1 MNFKGLLEMSDNNI
15 VQSSQYVIKELKII
29 SKLGPVDITDMFEEL
44 NIFDSIFNP
53 AMTGTI
59 LINDSFGLSG
69 KLSFDGSEILLVDM
83 GKTSDAARIKKS
95 FRIYK
100 QSSRKSLNLNSE
112 AYILHFV
119 SDEFILS
126 QQIRIS
132 QAFKD
137 TYANITK
144 NILNNYLSVADG
156 EIAML
161 EASDGIR
168 SVVIPNKTPFEAID
182 FCTKRAVNDK
192 MSPTFLFFENKLGYN
207 FATTSTLLARPVVH
221 NINFQPKNLADP
233 TGELMGAMHY
243 EVVTQFDMNKNIR
256 AGVYAGTFTGFDIN
270 TRTVANKIVD
280 FASMYN
286 KSNHAN
292 QTPNIGSI
300 TNKQGFKNTEMFGSK
315 KILYPIT
322 AFSST
327 DPYITENDPTLAN
340 LEDDTYNYLLQREAM
355 MQNLM
360 NLRMKIVMPGNF
372 DLTSGLMANLRL
384 PMRSEKAKGTDNI
397 DHSLNG
403 KYLIVATRH
412 IITYQKHETVMEVA
426 TDSLNR
432 DRIYQS
438 TQEQESVDYGQ

>member
-1 MNFKGLLEMSDNNI
+1 
-15 VQSSQYVIKELKII
+15 
-29 SKLGPVDITDMFEEL
+29 
-44 NIFDSIFNP
+44 
-53 AMTGTI
+53 
-59 LINDSFGLSG
+59 
-69 KLSFDGSEILLVDM
+69 M
-83 GKTSDAARIKKS
+83 GKTSDAARINKS

-112 AYILHFV
+112 AYLLHFV

-132 QAFKD
+132 QAYKD

-144 NILNNYLSVADG
+144 KILNNYLGVTDE
-156 EIAML
+156 EIALL
-161 EASDGIR
+161 EVSDGIR

-207 FATTSTLLARPVVH
+207 FVTTSTLLARPVIH
-221 NINFQPKNLADP
+221 NINFQPKNLADSS
-233 TGELMGAMHY
+233 GELMGAMHY

-280 FASMYN
+280 FDSLYK

-292 QTPNIGSI
+292 KTANIGSI

-322 AFSST
+322 AFSSNS
-327 DPYITENDPTLAN
+327 PYITENDPTLAN

-360 NLRMKIVMPGNF
+360 NMRMKIVMPGNF
-372 DLTSGLMANLRL
+372 DLTSGLMANLKL
-384 PMRSEKAKGTDNI
+384 PVRSEKAKGADNT
-397 DHSLNG
+397 DHSLDG

-412 IITYQKHETVMEVA
+412 IITYQKHETVMEVV
-426 TDSLNR
+426 TDSTNR
-432 DRIYQS
+432 GRIYQN
-438 TQEQESVDYGQ
+438 TQEQVSAA

>member
-1 MNFKGLLEMSDNNI
+1 MADNNI
-15 VQSSQYVIKELKII
+15 VQSSQFVISKLEII
-29 SKLGPVDITDMFEEL
+29 SKLGPIDITDMFEEL

-59 LINDSFGLSG
+59 LINDAFGLSN
-69 KLSFDGSEILLVDM
+69 KLSFDGSEILSVDM

-112 AYILHFV
+112 AYLLHFV

-137 TYANITK
+137 TYTNITK
-144 NILNNYLSVADG
+144 KILNNYLGVTDND
-156 EIAML
+156 IALL
-161 EASDGIR
+161 EVSDGIR

-207 FATTSTLLARPVVH
+207 FVTTSTLLARPVVH
-221 NINFQPKNLADP
+221 NINFQPKNLFDP
-233 TGELMGAMHY
+233 SGELMGAMHY

-280 FASMYN
+280 FDSLYK

-292 QTPNIGSI
+292 KTANIGSI

-322 AFSST
+322 AFSSNS
-327 DPYITENDPTLAN
+327 PYIRENDPTLAN

-372 DLTSGLMANLRL
+372 DLTSGLMANLKL
-384 PMRSEKAKGTDNI
+384 PVRSEKAMGADNI
-397 DHSLNG
+397 DHSLDG

-412 IITYQKHETVMEVA
+412 IITYQKHETVMEVV
-426 TDSLNR
+426 TDSTNR
-432 DRIYQS
+432 NRIYQN
-438 TQEQESVDYGQ
+438 TQEQVSAA

>member
-1 MNFKGLLEMSDNNI
+1 MSDNNI

-221 NINFQPKNLADP
+221 NINFQPKNFFDP

>member
-1 MNFKGLLEMSDNNI
+1 MSDNNI

-221 NINFQPKNLADP
+221 NINFQPKNFFDP

-384 PMRSEKAKGTDNI
+384 PMRSEKAKGADNT

>member
-1 MNFKGLLEMSDNNI
+1 MSDNNI

-207 FATTSTLLARPVVH
+207 FATTSTLLARPAVH

-233 TGELMGAMHY
+233 SGELMGAMHY

-384 PMRSEKAKGTDNI
+384 PMRSEKAAGVDNT

-438 TQEQESVDYGQ
+438 TQEQESADYGQ

>member
-1 MNFKGLLEMSDNNI
+1 MADNNI
-15 VQSSQYVIKELKII
+15 TQSSQYVISKLEII
-29 SKLGPVDITDMFEEL
+29 SKLGPIDITDMFEEL

-59 LINDSFGLSG
+59 LINDAFGLSNR
-69 KLSFDGSEILLVDM
+69 LSFDGSEILLIDM
-83 GKTSDAARIKKS
+83 GKTSDAARINKS

-144 NILNNYLSVADG
+144 KILNNYLGVTDK
-156 EIAML
+156 EIALL
-161 EASDGIR
+161 EVSDGIR

-207 FATTSTLLARPVVH
+207 FVTTSTLLARPVIH
-221 NINFQPKNLADP
+221 NINFQPKNLSDSS
-233 TGELMGAMHY
+233 GELMGAMHY

-280 FASMYN
+280 FDSLYK

-292 QTPNIGSI
+292 KTANIGSI

-322 AFSST
+322 AFSSNS
-327 DPYITENDPTLAN
+327 PYITENDPTLAN

-360 NLRMKIVMPGNF
+360 NMRMKIVMPGNF
-372 DLTSGLMANLRL
+372 DLTSGLMANLKL
-384 PMRSEKAKGTDNI
+384 PVRSEKAKGADNT
-397 DHSLNG
+397 DHSLDG

-412 IITYQKHETVMEVA
+412 IITYQKHETVMEVV
-426 TDSLNR
+426 TDSTNR
-432 DRIYQS
+432 GRIYQN
-438 TQEQESVDYGQ
+438 TQEQVSAA

>member
-1 MNFKGLLEMSDNNI
+1 MADNKI
-15 VQSSQYVIKELKII
+15 VQSSQYVINKLEII
-29 SKLGPVDITDMFEEL
+29 SKLGPIDVTDMFEEL
-44 NIFDSIFNP
+44 NIFDSIYNP

-59 LINDSFGLSG
+59 LINDAFGLSN
-69 KLSFDGSEILLVDM
+69 KLSFDGSEILIIDM
-83 GKTSDAARIKKS
+83 GKTSDAAQIKKS

-112 AYILHFV
+112 GYLLHFV

-126 QQIRIS
+126 QQIKIS

-144 NILNNYLSVADG
+144 KILNNYLGVADRD
-156 EIAML
+156 IAML

-207 FATTSTLLARPVVH
+207 FVTTSTLLARPAVH
-221 NINFQPKNLADP
+221 NINFQPKNLSDP
-233 TGELMGAMHY
+233 SGELMGAMHY

-256 AGVYAGTFTGFDIN
+256 AGVYAGTFIGFDIN

-280 FASMYN
+280 FDSLYK

-292 QTPNIGSI
+292 KTANIGSI

-315 KILYPIT
+315 RILYPIT
-322 AFSST
+322 AFSSN
-327 DPYITENDPTLAN
+327 DPYVRENDPTSAN

-372 DLTSGLMANLRL
+372 DLTSGLTANLRL
-384 PMRSEKAKGTDNI
+384 PARSEKAKGADNI
-397 DHSLNG
+397 DHSLDG

-412 IITYQKHETVMEVA
+412 IITYQKHETVMEVV
-426 TDSLNR
+426 TDSTNR
-432 DRIYQS
+432 ANVYQN
-438 TQEQESVDYGQ
+438 TQEQVSATDYGQ

>member
-1 MNFKGLLEMSDNNI
+1 MADNNI
-15 VQSSQYVIKELKII
+15 VQSSQYVISKLEII
-29 SKLGPVDITDMFEEL
+29 SKLGPVDVTDMFEEL

-59 LINDSFGLSG
+59 LINDAIGLSN
-69 KLSFDGSEILLVDM
+69 KLSFDGSEILFLDM
-83 GKTSDAARIKKS
+83 GKTSDTARIKKS

-112 AYILHFV
+112 AYVLHFV

-126 QQIRIS
+126 QQIKIS

-144 NILNNYLSVADG
+144 KILNNYLSMSDR

-182 FCTKRAVNDK
+182 FCAKRAINDK

-207 FATTSTLLARPVVH
+207 FVTTSTLLSRPAVH
-221 NINFQPKNLADP
+221 NINFQPKNLFDP
-233 TGELMGAMHY
+233 GGELMGAMHY
-243 EVVTQFDMNKNIR
+243 EVVTQFDMNRNIKS
-256 AGVYAGTFTGFDIN
+256 GVYAGTFTGFDIN
-270 TRTVANKIVD
+270 ARTVANKIVD
-280 FASMYN
+280 YDSLYK

-292 QTPNIGSI
+292 KTANIGSV
-300 TNKQGFKNTEMFGSK
+300 TNKQGFKNTEMFASK
-315 KILYPIT
+315 KILYPIA
-322 AFSST
+322 AFSSKI
-327 DPYITENDPTLAN
+327 PYVMENDPESAN
-340 LEDDTYNYLLQREAM
+340 LEDDTYNYLLQREAI

-372 DLTSGLMANLRL
+372 DLTSGLTANLTL
-384 PMRSEKAKGTDNI
+384 PVRAQKAGGADNT

-403 KYLIVATRH
+403 KYLIAATRH
-412 IITYQKHETVMEVA
+412 IITYQKHETVMEVV
-426 TDSLNR
+426 TDSTNR
-432 DRIYQS
+432 DSIYQN
-438 TQEQESVDYGQ
+438 TQDQVKAVDYGQ

>member
-1 MNFKGLLEMSDNNI
+1 MADNKI
-15 VQSSQYVIKELKII
+15 VQSSQYIINKLEII
-29 SKLGPVDITDMFEEL
+29 SKLGPIDVTDMFEEL

-59 LINDSFGLSG
+59 LINDAFGLSN
-69 KLSFDGSEILLVDM
+69 KLSFDGSEILLIDM
-83 GKTSDAARIKKS
+83 GKTSDAAQIKKS

-112 AYILHFV
+112 GYLLHFV

-126 QQIRIS
+126 QQIKIS

-144 NILNNYLSVADG
+144 KILNNYLSVVDRD
-156 EIAML
+156 IAML

-207 FATTSTLLARPVVH
+207 FVTTSTLLARPAVH
-221 NINFQPKNLADP
+221 NINFQPKNLSDP
-233 TGELMGAMHY
+233 SGELMGAMHY
-243 EVVTQFDMNKNIR
+243 EVVTQFDMNKNIK
-256 AGVYAGTFTGFDIN
+256 AGVYAGTFIGFDIN

-280 FASMYN
+280 FDSLYK

-292 QTPNIGSI
+292 KTANIGSI

-315 KILYPIT
+315 RILYPIT
-322 AFSST
+322 AFSSN
-327 DPYITENDPTLAN
+327 DPYVRENDPTLAN

-372 DLTSGLMANLRL
+372 DLTSGLTANLRL
-384 PMRSEKAKGTDNI
+384 PARSEKAKGADNT
-397 DHSLNG
+397 DHSLDG

-412 IITYQKHETVMEVA
+412 IITYQKHETVMEVV
-426 TDSLNR
+426 TDSTNR
-432 DRIYQS
+432 GRIYQN
-438 TQEQESVDYGQ
+438 TQEQVSAS

>member
-1 MNFKGLLEMSDNNI
+1 MADNKI
-15 VQSSQYVIKELKII
+15 VQSSQYVINKLEII
-29 SKLGPVDITDMFEEL
+29 SKLGPIDVTDMFEEL

-59 LINDSFGLSG
+59 LINDAFGLSN
-69 KLSFDGSEILLVDM
+69 KLSFDGSEILIIDM
-83 GKTSDAARIKKS
+83 GKTSDAAQIKKS

-112 AYILHFV
+112 GYLLHFV

-126 QQIRIS
+126 QQIKIS

-144 NILNNYLSVADG
+144 KILNNYLSVVDID
-156 EIAML
+156 IAVL

-207 FATTSTLLARPVVH
+207 FVTTSTLLAKPAVH
-221 NINFQPKNLADP
+221 NINFQPKNLSDP
-233 TGELMGAMHY
+233 SGELMGAMHY
-243 EVVTQFDMNKNIR
+243 EVVTQFDMNKNIK
-256 AGVYAGTFTGFDIN
+256 AGVYAGTFIGFDIN

-280 FASMYN
+280 FDSLYK

-292 QTPNIGSI
+292 KTANIGSI

-322 AFSST
+322 AFSSN
-327 DPYITENDPTLAN
+327 DPYVRENDPTLAN

-372 DLTSGLMANLRL
+372 DLTSGLTANLRL
-384 PMRSEKAKGTDNI
+384 PARSEKAKGSDNV

-412 IITYQKHETVMEVA
+412 IITYEKHETIMEVA

-432 DRIYQS
+432 DKIYQS
-438 TQEQESVDYGQ
+438 TQ

>member
-1 MNFKGLLEMSDNNI
+1 MSDDKI
-15 VQSSQYVIKELKII
+15 IQSSQYVISKLEII
-29 SKLGPVDITDMFEEL
+29 SKLGPVNITDMFEEL

-59 LINDSFGLSG
+59 LINDAFGLSN

-83 GKTSDAARIKKS
+83 GKTSDAARISKS

-137 TYANITK
+137 TYTNITRK
-144 NILNNYLSVADG
+144 ILNNYLGVTDK
-156 EIAML
+156 EIALL
-161 EASDGIR
+161 EVSDGIR

-207 FATTSTLLARPVVH
+207 FVTTSSLLARPAVH
-221 NINFQPKNLADP
+221 NINFQPKNLFEP
-233 TGELMGAMHY
+233 SGELMGAIHY

-280 FASMYN
+280 FDSLYK

-292 QTPNIGSI
+292 KTANIGSI

-322 AFSST
+322 AFSSNS
-327 DPYITENDPTLAN
+327 PYIRENDPTLAN

-372 DLTSGLMANLRL
+372 DLTSGLTANLRL
-384 PMRSEKAKGTDNI
+384 PVRSEKAEGADNT
-397 DHSLNG
+397 DHSLDG

-412 IITYQKHETVMEVA
+412 IISYSKHETVMEVV
-426 TDSLNR
+426 TDSTNR
-432 DRIYQS
+432 DNIYQN
-438 TQEQESVDYGQ
+438 TQEQVSAT

>member
-1 MNFKGLLEMSDNNI
+1 MSDNNI